1 MGIKPYQKGKGKP
14 KQIEQTVKN
23 RVYDSNTKQDEL
35 YKNYLIGKDIN
46 RYAIYPLEQRYIK
59 YGEWLAEPRFTAP
72 FEKNKIILRQTS
84 DRIRAVMDQEKHY
97 NLNNIY
103 NIELKNTTYQ
113 YNYILGIINSK
124 LMVYIYQKIV
134 PEKGKLF
141 AEIKK
146 VNLVKLPIR
155 KIEFTDQN
163 EKARHDN
170 MSELVNQMLDL
181 NKKLNNAK
189 LPQEKNLLQRQ
200 IEATDKQIDQLV
212 YKLYDLTDEEIKIV
226 ESKT

>member
-1 MGIKPYQKGKGKP
+1 
-14 KQIEQTVKN
+14 
-23 RVYDSNTKQDEL
+23 
-35 YKNYLIGKDIN
+35 
-46 RYAIYPLEQRYIK
+46 LEQRYIK

-84 DRIRAVMDQEKHY
+84 DKIRAVMDQEKHY

-103 NIELKNTTYQ
+103 NIELKNTSYH
-113 YNYILGIINSK
+113 YNYILGIINSR

-155 KIEFTDQN
+155 KIELTDQN
-163 EKARHDN
+163 EKAMHDN

-200 IEATDKQIDQLV
+200 IEAADKQIDLLV
-212 YKLYDLTDEEIKIV
+212 YELYDLTEEEIKIV
-226 ESKT
+226 ESET

>member
-1 MGIKPYQKGKGKP
+1 
-14 KQIEQTVKN
+14 
-23 RVYDSNTKQDEL
+23 
-35 YKNYLIGKDIN
+35 
-46 RYAIYPLEQRYIK
+46 LEQRYIK

-103 NIELKNTTYQ
+103 NIELKNTSYH
-113 YNYILGIINSK
+113 YNYIL
-124 LMVYIYQKIV
+124 VYIYQKIV

-163 EKARHDN
+163 EKAMHDN
-170 MSELVNQMLDL
+170 MSELVNQMLNL

-200 IEATDKQIDQLV
+200 IETTDKQINQLV
-212 YKLYDLTDEEIKIV
+212 YELYDLTEEEIKIV
-226 ESKT
+226 ESET

>member
-1 MGIKPYQKGKGKP
+1 
-14 KQIEQTVKN
+14 
-23 RVYDSNTKQDEL
+23 
-35 YKNYLIGKDIN
+35 
-46 RYAIYPLEQRYIK
+46 
-59 YGEWLAEPRFTAP
+59 
-72 FEKNKIILRQTS
+72 
-84 DRIRAVMDQEKHY
+84 
-97 NLNNIY
+97 
-103 NIELKNTTYQ
+103 
-113 YNYILGIINSK
+113 
-124 LMVYIYQKIV
+124 MVYIYQKIV

>member
-14 KQIEQTVKN
+14 KQIEQTVKS
-23 RVYDSNTKQDEL
+23 RVYDSNTKKDEL
-35 YKNYLIGKDIN
+35 YKNYLIGKDID
-46 RYAIYPLEQRYIK
+46 RYMIYPLEQRYIK

-103 NIELKNTTYQ
+103 NIELKNTSYH
-113 YNYILGIINSK
+113 YNYILGIINST

-163 EKARHDN
+163 EKAMHDN
-170 MSELVNQMLDL
+170 MSELVNQMLNL

-200 IEATDKQIDQLV
+200 IETTDKQINQLV
-212 YKLYDLTDEEIKIV
+212 YELYDLTEEEIKIV
-226 ESKT
+226 ESET